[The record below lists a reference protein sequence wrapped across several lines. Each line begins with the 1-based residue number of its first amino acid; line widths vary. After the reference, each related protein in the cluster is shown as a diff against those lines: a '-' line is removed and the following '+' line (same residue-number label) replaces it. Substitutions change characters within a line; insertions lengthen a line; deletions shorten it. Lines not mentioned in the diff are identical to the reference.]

1 MSQKVNLIKDVTRT
15 TKILS
20 DTYRHLFWLR
30 SMYTDNGFTVNGS
43 DEIVQ
48 QDIIDAGYSFTPS
61 ELKAVIDVTAEA
73 INLLM
78 TEGNPS
84 IPSDYDKK
92 INAIIQPQG

>member
-30 SMYTDNGFTVNGS
+30 SMYTDNGFTV
-43 DEIVQ
+43 
-48 QDIIDAGYSFTPS
+48 FTPS